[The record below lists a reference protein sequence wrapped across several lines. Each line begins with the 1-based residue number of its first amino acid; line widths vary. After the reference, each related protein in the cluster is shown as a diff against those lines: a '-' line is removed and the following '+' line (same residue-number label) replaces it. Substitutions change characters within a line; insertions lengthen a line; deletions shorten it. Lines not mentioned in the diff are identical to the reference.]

1 MTQKRGGGR
10 IVVRAGGRRRGI
22 RGWRVANLVFDMIE
36 ILSNGRNMGLALERE
51 SSWSNRFGN
60 R

>member
-1 MTQKRGGGR
+1 MKVHLTQKRGGGR

-36 ILSNGRNMGLALERE
+36 ILSNGRNMGLAL
-51 SSWSNRFGN
+51 
-60 R
+60 